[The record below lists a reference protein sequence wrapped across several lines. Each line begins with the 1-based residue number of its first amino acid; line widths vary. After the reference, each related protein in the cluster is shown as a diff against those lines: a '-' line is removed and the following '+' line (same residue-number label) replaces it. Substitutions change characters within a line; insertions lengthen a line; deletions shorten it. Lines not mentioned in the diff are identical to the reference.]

1 VRNFYK
7 ICEGLSYVLDH
18 SFLHRSIASWMW
30 HVFYATPVAD
40 SEKMM
45 RKNSQVMDLRLA
57 VANLIATPGLLRA
70 KPLWRAIWGHK

>member
-1 VRNFYK
+1 MSS
-7 ICEGLSYVLDH
+7 ITASY
-18 SFLHRSIASWMW
+18 IAPSHPGCGMF
-30 HVFYATPVAD
+30 FYATPVAD

>member
-1 VRNFYK
+1 MF
-7 ICEGLSYVLDH
+7 
-18 SFLHRSIASWMW
+18 
-30 HVFYATPVAD
+30 FYATPVAD